1 MRPHHLLD
9 TQFEQYTTLIDDCFK
24 ELHALTIDVGNQP
37 LAATVNEIR
46 SRLGE
51 PFLFVIVGEVKVGK
65 SSFINALLETNEE
78 VCKVAPDPCT
88 DIIQQIVYSDQP
100 GELTIN
106 PYLKKIMLPI
116 SILRKIAIVDT
127 PGTNTIVE
135 HHTEITERFIPIS
148 DLVIF
153 VFEAKNPYRQSAWDF
168 FNFISVEWQKKV
180 IFVLQQADVMEPA
193 DLETNRLGLI
203 AQAEKRGVANPQVFC
218 VSAKRELQGQHEA
231 SGFEP
236 MRDFIRHTVTGG
248 NNLRLKLQS
257 HINNGNSVLRNL
269 TDAIQLRQRQFDSDF
284 AFRRRV
290 NALLEGAGEKSAR
303 QIETLVAGL
312 LKEYDTRTTAI
323 KSECEAGLGVF
334 TLLKK
339 SFLSIFGSGSSL
351 EEWAK
356 GIAARVQNELK
367 PALDEKLY
375 AGVRNVGDGVKQ
387 MAEIIHAEIERHETI
402 LQANHQIF
410 GDIANKRI
418 EKLEQLQAGLRDLA
432 KNCEAFVR
440 QDLGQKSA
448 DLVPGLATGGGLA
461 IVGGVLATVTTSV
474 AVDITGGV
482 LAAIGLGVAG
492 RGKLG
497 QRERRVK

>member
-257 HINNGNSVLRNL
+257 HINNG
-269 TDAIQLRQRQFDSDF
+269 
-284 AFRRRV
+284 
-290 NALLEGAGEKSAR
+290 
-303 QIETLVAGL
+303 
-312 LKEYDTRTTAI
+312 Y
-323 KSECEAGLGVF
+323 
-334 TLLKK
+334 
-339 SFLSIFGSGSSL
+339 
-351 EEWAK
+351 
-356 GIAARVQNELK
+356 
-367 PALDEKLY
+367 P
-375 AGVRNVGDGVKQ
+375 
-387 MAEIIHAEIERHETI
+387 
-402 LQANHQIF
+402 
-410 GDIANKRI
+410 
-418 EKLEQLQAGLRDLA
+418 
-432 KNCEAFVR
+432 
-440 QDLGQKSA
+440 
-448 DLVPGLATGGGLA
+448 
-461 IVGGVLATVTTSV
+461 
-474 AVDITGGV
+474 
-482 LAAIGLGVAG
+482 
-492 RGKLG
+492 
-497 QRERRVK
+497 